1 MKKSIIIPTVA
12 LFVIC
17 LVSTVLLALANN
29 VTSPMIAEIA
39 QKSEIESRQKVLTN
53 ATEFKDAENGDIK
66 FAIGYDASG
75 NAIGMVFTTTSKSYG
90 GDLQVMTGISMDGK
104 VAGVEILQINDTAGL
119 GMKAKNDDFRTQFI
133 GRIKDIIVQ
142 KNSSDPDKN
151 EITALTGATI
161 TSKAVTTAVNEAL
174 SNFEKVTLEYS
185 KDGGAF

>member
-17 LVSTVLLALANN
+17 LISTVLLALANN
-29 VTSPMIAEIA
+29 VTAPMISEIA
-39 QKSEIESRQKVLTN
+39 KKSEIESRQKVLTS
-53 ATEFKDAENGDIK
+53 ATEFKDEKVRDTD
-66 FAIGYDASG
+66 FAVGYDKDG

-104 VAGVEILQINDTAGL
+104 VAGIEILQINDTAGL
-119 GMKAKNDDFRTQFI
+119 GMKAKNDDFRAQFI

-174 SNFEKVTLEYS
+174 ADFDTVTLEYN
-185 KDGGAF
+185 KNGGAF